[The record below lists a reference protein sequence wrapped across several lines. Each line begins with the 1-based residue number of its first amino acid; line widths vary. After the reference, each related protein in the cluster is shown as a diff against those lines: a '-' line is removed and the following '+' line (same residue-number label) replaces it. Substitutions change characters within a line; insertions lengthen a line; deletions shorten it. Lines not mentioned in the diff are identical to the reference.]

1 MPLYE
6 YRCKPCDR
14 EFELLR
20 PMEFSNKTA
29 GCPSCGKPSPRIL
42 SVFVATTRGSS
53 GGSEPIAGTSR
64 GGCGGGSCCGGACAS
79 MN

>member
-29 GCPSCGKPSPRIL
+29 GCPSCGKPSSRIL
-42 SVFVATTRGSS
+42 SVFAATTRGSS
-53 GGSEPIAGTSR
+53 GSEPVAGTSG
-64 GGCGGGSCCGGACAS
+64 GGCGGGSCCGGSCAS